1 MPTLTCALAR
11 KGLKM
16 KLIEQGRLPAHIGF
30 IMDGNGRW
38 ATRRKMPRSFGHKK
52 GADALENIVDYCFEI
67 GIKCVSVFAFSTE
80 NWKRPKQEIDYIFD
94 LLRDFIK
101 KRNEKGAGERESEI
115 KQRNTR
121 LHISGDISRLP
132 QDLVDEIKRAQEETK
147 DCDGHILNVA
157 LNYGGRD
164 DIVHACNA
172 LLAQGKRNITEQDFA
187 EALYSNGLP
196 ELDFVIRTAGDIR
209 LSNFMLYQCAYA
221 ELYFTK
227 TMWPDFTPK
236 KLNKALKD
244 FSKRNRKFG
253 SIKN

>member
-1 MPTLTCALAR
+1 
-11 KGLKM
+11 M

-38 ATRRKMPRSFGHKK
+38 ATRRKMPRKYGHKK
-52 GADALENIVDYCFEI
+52 GAEALEKIVDYCFGI

-80 NWKRPKQEIDYIFD
+80 NWKRPKQEVDYIFD

-101 KRNEKGAGERESEI
+101 KHNEISESERENEI

-121 LHISGDISRLP
+121 LHISGDIARLP
-132 QDLVDEIKRAQEETK
+132 QDLVDEIEKTQRETQN
-147 DCDGHILNVA
+147 CDGHILNIA

-164 DIVHACNA
+164 DIVHACNT
-172 LLAQGKRNITEQDFA
+172 LLKEGKQIVTEQDFSN
-187 EALYSNGLP
+187 ALYSSGLP

-253 SIKN
+253 AINNGN

>member
-1 MPTLTCALAR
+1 
-11 KGLKM
+11 M
-16 KLIEQGRLPAHIGF
+16 KLIEQGRMPTHIGF

-38 ATRRKMPRSFGHKK
+38 ATRRKMPRKYGHKK
-52 GADALENIVDYCFEI
+52 GAEALENIVNYCFEI

-80 NWKRPKQEIDYIFD
+80 NWKRPKQEVDYIFD

-101 KRNEKGAGERESEI
+101 RQNELTIEERQSEI
-115 KQRNTR
+115 KRRNTR
-121 LHISGDISRLP
+121 VHISGDISRLP
-132 QDLVDEIKRAQEETK
+132 QDLVDEIKRAQSETLG
-147 DCDGHILNVA
+147 CNEHILNIA

-172 LLAQGKRNITEQDFA
+172 LLEQGKKLVTEQDFA
-187 EALYSNGLP
+187 NALYSSGLP

-244 FSKRNRKFG
+244 FARRNRKFG
-253 SIKN
+253 SIKNL